1 VTSVHDLG
9 YSILFSNKVIFRQ
22 LLETFVKQPWV
33 ADIDFEQIEK
43 LNKSFISK
51 KHRKYESDLI
61 YKVKLKDKMAY
72 IIVLIEFQSTV
83 QKFMAVRVLHYIMSF
98 YLDLIKQKSLKT
110 LPPVFPIVLY
120 NGKKKWTAPVELH
133 ELIENNALLGEF
145 GIYFKYFKL
154 AENEFSAESLLKIQ
168 NLVSTIFLS
177 EVHYDLDVL
186 LDEIREL
193 FKKEDRPAIS
203 LLFNWFKYLYQN
215 KRITEADFEQLSQVH
230 YDEGEVS
237 MLIQSIREERRSI
250 REEHRKLSQQIQQ
263 ERLEGKLEGKLE
275 IARSMLHKGLD
286 IDFIVEITQLSREE
300 IEKLKS

>member
-215 KRITEADFEQLSQVH
+215 KRITEADFEQLNQVH

-237 MLIQSIREERRSI
+237 ILIQSVREERRSI

-275 IARSMLHKGLD
+275 IARSMLHKGVD